1 MDDSTSSKSWIR
13 GVDIGGWLLMERWIT
28 PYMFAITDCHTTG
41 ESMCFY
47 PGQISAPP
55 TTSPHHQYCDL
66 FHCKPHLIDS
76 VSGEKDFPVDEY
88 TLSQSF
94 DSKDIAE
101 KYFSYHFEF
110 FVAKSDVIALHEA
123 GVTHVKVPMP
133 HWIKGEIKD
142 DEPWVGG
149 RWLYFIRF
157 VGWCREYG
165 IEVWVDI
172 QTAPGSQNG
181 FDHSG
186 QLLALPT
193 CEHWSSSAENVERSL
208 QAVNEIAQG
217 IMDDSLGD
225 VVTGFGILHEPF
237 SDCDGNVVR
246 DFSNTAFEIV
256 RSIMGSETHVFM
268 GDTFDAS
275 EWNTAWWTDPGHS
288 RTYLDSHY
296 FHVFGERNRA
306 LSPKQHIALLCT
318 RNAHHV
324 ATKMHQRTKEYPAES
339 AV

>member
-1 MDDSTSSKSWIR
+1 
-13 GVDIGGWLLMERWIT
+13 
-28 PYMFAITDCHTTG
+28 
-41 ESMCFY
+41 MCFY

-76 VSGEKDFPVDEY
+76 VSGEKDFPTDEY

-94 DSKDIAE
+94 DTKDIAE
-101 KYFSYHFEF
+101 KYFAFHFDN
-110 FVAKSDVIALHEA
+110 FVGKSDVIALNDA

-133 HWIKGEIKD
+133 YWIKGEIMN
-142 DEPWVGG
+142 DEPWIGG

-186 QLLALPT
+186 QLLILPT
-193 CEHWSSSAENVERSL
+193 CMHWSSSAENVERSL

-217 IMDDSLGD
+217 IMDDSLRD

-237 SDCDGNVVR
+237 SDCDSNVIR
-246 DFSNTAFEIV
+246 DFSNKGFETV
-256 RSIMGSETHVFM
+256 RSIMGSDTHIFM
-268 GDTFDAS
+268 GDTFDAVG
-275 EWNTAWWTDPGHS
+275 WNNGWWTDPGHS

-296 FHVFGERNRA
+296 FHGTASWSQKVY
-306 LSPKQHIALLCT
+306 H
-318 RNAHHV
+318 
-324 ATKMHQRTKEYPAES
+324 
-339 AV
+339 